1 MKTHS
6 RTHRRATARAA
17 PVTKV
22 RAVRESFLVRL
33 ALHDMAVLDDG
44 DEDYAADGIAERGP
58 PQKMRKL
65 AEGDVAAAEQRRQ
78 HFGSADDGEMQMRK
92 TDAERD
98 DPNDGDLTDGVAR
111 RRQQPRQQ
119 PHQQAGKHAAQEYH
133 P

>member
-6 RTHRRATARAA
+6 RTQRRATALAA
-17 PVTKV
+17 TVTIV
-22 RAVRESFLVRL
+22 RAVRVSFLVRL

-65 AEGDVAAAEQRRQ
+65 AEGAVAAAEQRRQ
-78 HFGSADDGEMQMRK
+78 HFGRADDGVLQMRK
-92 TDAERD
+92 TAAARD

-111 RRQQPRQQ
+111 RRHQPRQQ
-119 PHQQAGKHAAQEYH
+119 PHQPAG
-133 P
+133 